1 MLHDDAAFIQGGG
14 GCSLIFLLLN
24 VVFILGQPLLK
35 GSICV
40 RVALIEINNSNVCE
54 RAFKPNLTSPIL
66 R

>member
-40 RVALIEINNSNVCE
+40 RVALIEINTVMLVKEHLSQ
-54 RAFKPNLTSPIL
+54 I
-66 R
+66 